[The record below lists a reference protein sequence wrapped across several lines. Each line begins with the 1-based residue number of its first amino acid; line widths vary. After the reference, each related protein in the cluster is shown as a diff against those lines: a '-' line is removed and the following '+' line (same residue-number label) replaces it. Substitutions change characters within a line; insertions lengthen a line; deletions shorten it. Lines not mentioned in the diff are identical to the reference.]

1 MYKSVFAIVSLWF
14 VISVNTAAAHD
25 SRVPYA
31 TQLTD
36 GEIAYIYLLISSTWR
51 GPSVETL
58 LPTVKEPAL
67 AAHLKEVLPAFK
79 KHLAMTIEASRKL
92 NIPDQND
99 HGGRSCVRSLT

>member
-36 GEIAYIYLLISSTWR
+36 GEIAYIYLQANQFDVEEAKPRHRPWHGTRSQAAWR
-51 GPSVETL
+51 DGGEGSQRGHYGVRGNFDGARHQTNGP
-58 LPTVKEPAL
+58 
-67 AAHLKEVLPAFK
+67 F
-79 KHLAMTIEASRKL
+79 RQR
-92 NIPDQND
+92 DD
-99 HGGRSCVRSLT
+99 